1 MAAIIQSQYTV
12 QAYGILHI
20 QDNQVFVENDDTG
33 EYISLISLF
42 ADFNNKD
49 VKLSIAYGEELA

>member
-1 MAAIIQSQYTV
+1 MAAKIQSKYTV
-12 QAYGILHI
+12 QVLHI

-33 EYISLISLF
+33 EYIPLISLF
-42 ADFNNKD
+42 ADFDSKD

>member
-1 MAAIIQSQYTV
+1 MAAKIQSKYTV
-12 QAYGILHI
+12 QANGILHI

-33 EYISLISLF
+33 EYIPLISLF
-42 ADFNNKD
+42 ADLNNKD

>member
-1 MAAIIQSQYTV
+1 MAAKIQSKYTV
-12 QAYGILHI
+12 QANGILHI

-42 ADFNNKD
+42 ADFNDKD

>member
-1 MAAIIQSQYTV
+1 MAAKIQSKYTV
-12 QAYGILHI
+12 QANGILHI